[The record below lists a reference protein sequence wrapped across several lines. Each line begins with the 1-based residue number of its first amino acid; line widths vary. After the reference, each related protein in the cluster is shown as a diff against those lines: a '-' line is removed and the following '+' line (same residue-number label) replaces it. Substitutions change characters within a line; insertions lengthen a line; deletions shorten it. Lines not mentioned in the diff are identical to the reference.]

1 MTSRKH
7 EIPYP
12 AHIAILL
19 EDSAAEWTF
28 AGYTRPAVGSP
39 QEVLKAIVT

>member
-12 AHIAILL
+12 AYIAIIL
-19 EDSAAEWTF
+19 EGSAAERTF
-28 AGYTRPAVGSP
+28 AGYARPTVGSP